1 METVILDVDALDKD
15 SVIATMLANTT
26 NVLNA
31 VQPIVESLTKL
42 LYSIEDSK
50 MRTETREKV
59 KKIMVET
66 LKKLEA
72 EDLEPIEY
80 VAVAEIMLVT
90 VSGILEATKKVY
102 EELTIDT
109 LSSLGAI
116 PISPEEE
123 KERLKEDEK

>member
-15 SVIATMLANTT
+15 SVVATMLANTA

-31 VQPIVESLTKL
+31 VQPIVDNLSKL

-66 LKKLEA
+66 LEKIEA

-80 VAVAEIMLVT
+80 VAVAEILLKT
-90 VSGILEATKKVY
+90 AAGILEATKEVY
-102 EELTIDT
+102 SEFAIDT

-116 PISPEEE
+116 PMSQSEER
-123 KERLKEDEK
+123 ERLKGKD